1 MSPILSM
8 PRSQRRLTAATTTLL
23 LAALAGCSESGE
35 PGAPSGASSAGAAG
49 TTSGDGSDDGAPS
62 DPNAVA
68 APSET
73 GGSGAL
79 GAASESPVPSVSGGV
94 QEPAP
99 GEKTPSPS
107 TPAEPAVRFVGR
119 FDTSDPAGPRFA
131 WSGSGMIARFSGTS
145 VGVRLAGNQQYTV
158 VVDGVVQPKLVST
171 GSLDSLATG
180 LAAGE
185 HSVELYRRTE
195 ASQGE
200 AQFLGFDFGG
210 GALLAPPPAPER
222 RIEII
227 GDSISAGYGDEG
239 PDMSCPFSA
248 DTENH
253 YLTYGAIA
261 ARNVG
266 ADLVTV
272 AWSGRGVVCNYGDEP
287 TSCDDP
293 MPTLVDRILPA
304 QPASVWNFALYQPQ
318 AVIINLG
325 TNDFSTM
332 VDPTN
337 AEFEAAYVTLL
348 ERVRAAYP
356 DATILCTVG
365 PLLNGTDLAT
375 ARSTITNAVQARIDA
390 GDGKVET
397 FELAETDPANGYGCD
412 YHPSQRTHQ
421 IMADTLTATLR
432 TALGW
437 TTVN

>member
-1 MSPILSM
+1 M
-8 PRSQRRLTAATTTLL
+8 PRSQRRATIVTTAMLMAVLCS
-23 LAALAGCSESGE
+23 CSESGE
-35 PGAPSGASSAGAAG
+35 PEAPPPASAAGAAG
-49 TTSGDGSDDGAPS
+49 TTGSVGGDDGAS
-62 DPNAVA
+62 LDPNGTEAPVA
-68 APSET
+68 A

-79 GAASESPVPSVSGGV
+79 GAGESGTPPVSGGV

-99 GEKTPSPS
+99 GGKTPATT
-107 TPAEPAVRFVGR
+107 TPAAPAVRFVGR

-131 WSGSGMIARFSGTS
+131 WSGSGMLARFSGTS
-145 VGVRLAGNQQYTV
+145 VGVRLTGNQQYTV
-158 VVDGVVQPKLVST
+158 VVDGVVQPKLIST
-171 GSLDSLATG
+171 GNLDSLATG

-239 PDMSCPFSA
+239 ADMNCPFSA

-272 AWSGRGVVCNYGDEP
+272 AWSGRGVVCNYGDDP

-293 MPTLVDRILPA
+293 MPTVVDRILPA
-304 QPASVWNFALYQPQ
+304 QDGSTWNFALYQPQ
-318 AVIINLG
+318 AVVINLG
-325 TNDFSTM
+325 TNDFSTT

-365 PLLNGTDLAT
+365 PLLSGTDLAT
-375 ARSTITNAVQARIDA
+375 ARASITNAVQARVGA
-390 GDGKVET
+390 GDEKVGT
-397 FELAETDPANGYGCD
+397 FELAETNPADGYGCD
-412 YHPSQRTHQ
+412 WHPSQRTHQ
-421 IMADTLTATLR
+421 IMAETLGATLQR
-432 TALGW
+432 ELGW
-437 TTVN
+437 APVN